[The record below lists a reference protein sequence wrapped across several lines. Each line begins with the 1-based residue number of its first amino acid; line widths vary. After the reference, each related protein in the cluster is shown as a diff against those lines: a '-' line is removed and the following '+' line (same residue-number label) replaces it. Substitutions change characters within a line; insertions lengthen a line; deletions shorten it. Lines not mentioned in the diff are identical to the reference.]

1 LFSGRRRLFSGF
13 VDVIS
18 SKVET
23 VLNLVPGDVGRNF
36 LIPIAYPSKL
46 PVE

>member
-1 LFSGRRRLFSGF
+1 LSGKRRLFSGF
-13 VDVIS
+13 EEVIS

-23 VLNLVPGDVGRNF
+23 VLNLIPADVGLNF